1 LEFPAKG
8 RNAADNSQFRDIN
21 NLSFKQSIL
30 ANQVAFSVKIT
41 KLGGLL
47 RSNPQSIDIG
57 GQNMSPEFAQRAQ
70 KFEVE
75 DLDLKRIAVLV
86 DELRIRMD
94 RLNAAERQIREM
106 GYSPE

>member
-1 LEFPAKG
+1 MSGDEQRTALANFLLERVEMK
-8 RNAADNSQFRDIN
+8 RDIAQIKAE
-21 NLSFKQSIL
+21 L
-30 ANQVAFSVKIT
+30 VKRADAIT

-47 RSNPQSIDIG
+47 RSSPQSIDIG
-57 GQNMSPEFAQRAQ
+57 AQSMSPEFAQRAQ

-75 DLDLKRIAVLV
+75 DLDLKRIAMLV
-86 DELRIRMD
+86 DDLRIKMD